1 MFCSRN
7 QEIYR
12 AYGRPFLRLFYLCL
26 IAEIL
31 VYSWFLRF
39 SIFFLYKGII
49 FPILR
54 IEGYLPSENA
64 RFIRSDRGSLI
75 GFLNCLNICFGML
88 ERPVFL
94 LFLRFFL

>member
-12 AYGRPFLRLFYLCL
+12 AYGRPFLRL
-26 IAEIL
+26 L

-39 SIFFLYKGII
+39 CIFFLYKGII

-54 IEGYLPSENA
+54 IAGYLPSENA
-64 RFIRSDRGSLI
+64 RFIRSDRASLI

-94 LFLRFFL
+94 LLLRFFL